1 MNKNPKN
8 NKLKQLFKIIVL
20 ASSLFVIAC
29 DSNRLIDEN
38 KDLPV
43 QGWNYQ
49 NKLIFDVPI
58 TDTIAQYNLYLNVRI
73 SADYLF
79 SNLYLNLHTTL
90 PSMQKQTERKEL
102 ILADEPTGNLD
113 PQTSVEIMEVLRK
126 INANGKTILM
136 ATHDYA
142 LVLKYPSKT
151 LKFEGGKM
159 FEVVQRTV

>member
-8 NKLKQLFKIIVL
+8 NKLKQLFQIIVL
-20 ASSLFVIAC
+20 LSSLFVIAC

-58 TDTIAQYNLYLNVRI
+58 TDTIAQYNLFLNVRI

-79 SNLYLNLHTTL
+79 SNLYLNLHTTT

-102 ILADEPTGNLD
+102 ILADE
-113 PQTSVEIMEVLRK
+113 
-126 INANGKTILM
+126 NGKWLGKGLGDLY
-136 ATHDYA
+136 DYQVPVKEKFRFKENGIYRFE
-142 LVLKYPSKT
+142 LEQNMRNDT
-151 LKFEGGKM
+151 LSSVISSGIRLEK
-159 FEVVQRTV
+159 VSQ

>member
-58 TDTIAQYNLYLNVRI
+58 TDTIAQYSLYLNVRI

-102 ILADEPTGNLD
+102 ILADE
-113 PQTSVEIMEVLRK
+113 
-126 INANGKTILM
+126 NGKWLGKGLGDLF
-136 ATHDYA
+136 DYQVPVKEKFRFKENGIYRFE
-142 LVLKYPSKT
+142 LEQNMRNDT
-151 LKFEGGKM
+151 LIGVISSGLRIEK
-159 FEVVQRTV
+159 VVQ

>member
-8 NKLKQLFKIIVL
+8 NKLKLLFKIIVL
-20 ASSLFVIAC
+20 ACSLFVIAC

-90 PSMQKQTERKEL
+90 PSIQKLTERKEL
-102 ILADEPTGNLD
+102 ILADE
-113 PQTSVEIMEVLRK
+113 
-126 INANGKTILM
+126 NGKWLGKGLGDLF
-136 ATHDYA
+136 DYQVPVKEKFRFKENGIYRFE
-142 LVLKYPSKT
+142 LEQNMRNDT
-151 LKFEGGKM
+151 LIGVISSGLRIEK
-159 FEVVQRTV
+159 VVQ